1 MYFVLGKGD
10 PPNPSATAKDIQR
23 EKDIDAALDD
33 PSPLPEFLSDHERRT
48 SRVDVDV
55 SLVFPFIVLVNRL
68 TGLLQTIYADSPID
82 SSLYSLYIQQ
92 NYTQFC
98 NEIEE
103 CEGVSEWLSWVDSS
117 GGEAVRPL
125 SLPTLIIVKNK

>member
-1 MYFVLGKGD
+1 MCFSGKGD
-10 PPNPSATAKDIQR
+10 PHSSSASAKDIQR
-23 EKDIDAALDD
+23 EKELDAALFD
-33 PSPLPEFLSDHERRT
+33 PPSLPSHMGEHERRT

-55 SLVFPFIVLVNRL
+55 RTTLTPFYKLY
-68 TGLLQTIYADSPID
+68 LLDTQTVYADSPID
-82 SSLYSLYIQQ
+82 SSLYSIYIQQ

-117 GGEAVRPL
+117 GGESVSKVL
-125 SLPTLIIVKNK
+125 HLIRFRIHN